1 MHCLFEPKLNF
12 YIRNY
17 FYCNWKKLIF
27 LGKDIEIKLTFC
39 RVIMPK
45 GNIHCL
51 FEFKLYFLIFG
62 IYFDFL
68 LKNMIFLGK
77 GMNLHS
83 LFST

>member
-17 FYCNWKKLIF
+17 FDCNLKKLIF
-27 LGKDIEIKLTFC
+27 LGKGIEPKLTFC

-45 GNIHCL
+45 GNIHRL
-51 FEFKLYFLIFG
+51 FELKLYFLMFG

-68 LKNMIFLGK
+68 V
-77 GMNLHS
+77 
-83 LFST
+83 